1 MSIQIY
7 NSMTKKKETFVPLKV
22 GEVKM
27 YVCGPTVYD
36 YLHVGNFRGATF
48 FNMVRNWLEV
58 RGFNVTYVY
67 NYTDVD
73 DKIINRAIKEGKT
86 SADVSEFYIDEFK
99 KDYQSLGLRPHTH
112 NPKVTEYMQ
121 QIIDFVAGLIEK
133 GRAYEVNGD
142 VYFDVHAF
150 PEYGK
155 LSHKNLEDLEA
166 GHRIAVDERKKHVA
180 DFALWKKA
188 KDGEPSWPSPWSNGR
203 PGWHIECSAMI
214 KALLG
219 DQIDI
224 HGGGLDLIFPHHEN
238 EVAQSE
244 GLTDKPFVKYWMHN
258 NMLEFGSQKMSKSL
272 GNVRTYRSFVESYN
286 PELFKY
292 LMLSAHYRS
301 TIDFSDES
309 IQNAATALHR
319 IYSALNNAQKILDQK
334 NAADGDSKDLDKIL
348 ADLRLKAEAALDDDF
363 NSAIVLACIFDAVR
377 EFNARLKKPQKK
389 NAESFLKWVKE
400 LGQVMALFQEDPQQL
415 LGQLNEIWL
424 SKKNL
429 DKKQIEALVQDRWQA
444 KQQKD
449 FAKADALRDQ
459 LLQMGIRVL
468 DRADG
473 SDWEVNL

>member
-1 MSIQIY
+1 MSIQIF
-7 NSMTKKKETFVPLKV
+7 NSMTKKKEEFVPLKA

-36 YLHVGNFRGATF
+36 FLHVGNFRGATV
-48 FNMVRNWLEV
+48 FNMVRNWFEH
-58 RGFNVTYVY
+58 RGYKVNYVY

-73 DKIINRAIKEGKT
+73 DKIIARALKEGVE
-86 SADVSEFYIDEFK
+86 SSFISEKYIQEFE
-99 KDYQSLGLRPHTH
+99 KDYQSLGLRPHTK
-112 NPKVTEYMQ
+112 NPRVTEFMQ
-121 QIIDFVAGLIEK
+121 QIIDFVAGLVEK
-133 GRAYEVNGD
+133 KRAYVVDGD

-155 LSHKNLEDLEA
+155 LSHKNLEDLES
-166 GHRIAVDERKKHVA
+166 GHRIQTDERKKNPA

-188 KDGEPSWPSPWSNGR
+188 KPGEPFWPSPWSDGR

-214 KALLG
+214 KSLLG

-244 GLTDKPFVKYWMHN
+244 GLTEKPFVKYWMHN

-272 GNVRTYRSFVESYN
+272 GNVRTFRNFREDYN
-286 PELFKY
+286 AELFKY

-301 TIDFSDES
+301 IIDFSEDQ
-309 IQNAATALHR
+309 IQNVATALHR
-319 IYSALNNAQKILDQK
+319 IYAAMNNAQKILDS
-334 NAADGDSKDLDKIL
+334 NAGDGSSQELDKIL
-348 ADLRLKAEAALDDDF
+348 ADLKVKAEAALDDDF
-363 NSAIVLACIFDAVR
+363 NSAVVLAAIFDAVR

-389 NAESFLKWVKE
+389 NAESFLKWIKD
-400 LGQVMALFQEDPQQL
+400 LGAIMALFQEEPKKL
-415 LGQLNEIWL
+415 LEQLNTIWL
-424 SKKNL
+424 KKKN
-429 DKKQIEALVQDRWQA
+429 IERSAVEALVQERWQA

-449 FAKADALRDQ
+449 FAKADAARDQ

-468 DRADG
+468 DRTDG